1 MGANKG
7 PFILAAT
14 ILGSSLAFIDGTV
27 VNVALPALQAD
38 LGATV
43 TDVQWVVE
51 AYALLFSALL
61 LVGGSLGD
69 RFGRRR
75 IYALGIALFTAAS
88 ALCGLAPG
96 VHHLIA
102 ARALQGV
109 GAAMLVPGSLALI
122 AASFPE
128 SERGRA
134 IGTWSGFSAM
144 TAALGPA
151 LGGWLIDHMGWRW
164 AFFLNLPLAAAAL
177 VLLFTH
183 VPESRGGAA
192 KRLDPAGAA
201 LATVGLG
208 GVVYGLIE
216 SSRLGWRSPAVWI
229 ALALGIVSLGL
240 FVLVEARGKSPMLP
254 LSLFRSRAFTAAN
267 LMTFAL
273 YGGLSMAL
281 FALPLDLIQVQGYG
295 ATAAGAA
302 LLPFIL
308 VMVVL
313 SRWAGGLIDRH
324 GARPPLVIGPM
335 VAGAGF
341 ALLAVPG
348 VAAAYWTGFFP
359 ALAVL
364 GVGMAI
370 TVAPLTTTVM
380 NAVESA
386 HAGLASGIN
395 NAVSRTAGLLAIAVL
410 TLPMIAIF
418 SARLDAELARAHV
431 TPAVARA
438 VRADATKMGALEPP
452 AGASAQ
458 EKAEVERAV
467 RTSFVAGF
475 RFVTLASAG
484 LALLAAA
491 TAFPLL
497 PRDRPGGQKPRPER
511 V

>member
-1 MGANKG
+1 MAAKSG
-7 PFILAAT
+7 PYILAAT

-69 RFGRRR
+69 RLGRRR
-75 IYALGIALFTAAS
+75 VYALGIALFTVAS
-88 ALCGLAPG
+88 ALCGLAPD
-96 VHHLIA
+96 VRSLIA

-109 GAAMLVPGSLALI
+109 GAALLVPGSLALI
-122 AASFPE
+122 AASFPA

-164 AFFLNLPLAAAAL
+164 AFFLNVPLATIAL
-177 VLLFTH
+177 VLLFTK
-183 VPESRGGAA
+183 VPESRGDGAA
-192 KRLDPAGAA
+192 KALDPAGAA
-201 LATVGLG
+201 LATAGLG
-208 GVVYGLIE
+208 GLVYGLIE
-216 SSRLGWRSPAVWI
+216 SSRLGWRSPAVG
-229 ALALGIVSLGL
+229 LALGLGALSLVL
-240 FVLVEARGKSPMLP
+240 FVIVEARGRSPMLP

-273 YGGLSMAL
+273 YGGLAMAL

-302 LLPFIL
+302 LLPFIG
-308 VMVVL
+308 VMVTL
-313 SRWAGGLIDRH
+313 SRWAGGLLDRY
-324 GARPPLVIGPM
+324 GARLPLTIGPV

-341 ALLAVPG
+341 ALFAVPG
-348 VAAAYWTGFFP
+348 VGGSYWTTFFP
-359 ALAVL
+359 ALVVL
-364 GVGMAI
+364 GIGMAI

-380 NAVESA
+380 NAVESS
-386 HAGLASGIN
+386 HAGLASGVN

-410 TLPMIAIF
+410 TLPMIALF
-418 SARLDAELARAHV
+418 SARLDAELAHVSPHVAQAAHADAAKLGALRA
-431 TPAVARA
+431 PADASAADRA
-438 VRADATKMGALEPP
+438 V
-452 AGASAQ
+452 
-458 EKAEVERAV
+458 VVRAV

-475 RFVTLASAG
+475 RFVTLASAA

-491 TAFPLL
+491 TAFLLL
-497 PRDRPGGQKPRPER
+497 PAGGAIRRKARPER

>member
-1 MGANKG
+1 MAAKSG

-38 LGATV
+38 LDATV

-75 IYALGIALFTAAS
+75 IYALGIVLFTAAS
-88 ALCGLAPG
+88 VLCGLAPG
-96 VHHLIA
+96 VRLLIA

-109 GAAMLVPGSLALI
+109 GAALLVPGSLALI

-128 SERGRA
+128 QERGRA

-144 TAALGPA
+144 TTALGPA
-151 LGGWLIDHMGWRW
+151 LGGWLIDHLSWRW
-164 AFFLNLPLAAAAL
+164 AFFLNVPLAAAAL
-177 VLLFTH
+177 ALLFTH
-183 VPESRGGAA
+183 VPESRDERAA

-201 LATVGLG
+201 LATAGLG
-208 GVVYGLIE
+208 GIVYALIE
-216 SSRLGWRSPAVWI
+216 SSRLGWESPAVW
-229 ALALGIVSLGL
+229 LSLGL
-240 FVLVEARGKSPMLP
+240 GTLALVLFVAVEARARSPMLP

-302 LLPFIL
+302 LLPFIF
-308 VMVVL
+308 VMVAL
-313 SRWAGGLIDRH
+313 SRWSGGLIDRH
-324 GARPPLVIGPM
+324 GARLPLVIGPL

-341 ALLAVPG
+341 ALMAVPG
-348 VAAAYWTGFFP
+348 VDGSYWTTFFP
-359 ALAVL
+359 ALLVL

-386 HAGLASGIN
+386 HAGLASGVN
-395 NAVSRTAGLLAIAVL
+395 NAVSRAAGLLAIAVL

-418 SARLDAELARAHV
+418 SARLDRELARANV
-431 TPAVARA
+431 VPAVAQA
-438 VRADATKMGALEPP
+438 ARADAAKLGALRAPGSAAP
-452 AGASAQ
+452 ADRAN
-458 EKAEVERAV
+458 VERAV
-467 RTSFVAGF
+467 KTSFVAGF

-484 LALLAAA
+484 LALVAAG
-491 TAFPLL
+491 TAFLLL
-497 PRDRPGGQKPRPER
+497 PRKR
-511 V
+511 